1 MMHSEPPE
9 RTGLEVV
16 TVMLA
21 SGSAVPMEI
30 SEDQFEFGVAMLNAG
45 AVPRFLALDGQE
57 HLIPAHSIV
66 YINRRTRAAQR
77 EMKAAADAASKV
89 SRISRG

>member
-30 SEDQFEFGVAMLNAG
+30 SEDQFEIDV
-45 AVPRFLALDGQE
+45 
-57 HLIPAHSIV
+57 
-66 YINRRTRAAQR
+66 RAPLSER
-77 EMKAAADAASKV
+77 
-89 SRISRG
+89 